1 LAELS
6 GVLADQPLDGAG
18 DLRQDLGM
26 TDEQFRQRVLAGLD
40 QIKYMI
46 FGIAAVIGVW
56 YHYFR

>member
-1 LAELS
+1 
-6 GVLADQPLDGAG
+6 
-18 DLRQDLGM
+18 M

-56 YHYFR
+56 YHFFR